1 LRNELDAADTDLE
14 VVGERP
20 MKRMTRMTRMT
31 PITKSAIALLA
42 LLLLETTAFD
52 ASAAGPGLAVEP
64 SELPA
69 KARTSL
75 KNDIDKARIETP
87 DLFRQVQDVANHAAE
102 LDAGARRPG
111 VPLTLHFKLL
121 GPRALMPMLELL
133 AFDGHAPTDLTPTA
147 RAALRVGLVEAVGII
162 RDARA
167 VPVLSR
173 IALRERDVD
182 MTRASA
188 DALGRIGTNDAY
200 DALLAALA
208 SADSNS
214 SATTG
219 TSTGSSERVQALLA
233 GVGSSRRID
242 AATLLAKRLDHE
254 SSHPDAATA
263 KAIAKALGTAGNAWA
278 WKTLA
283 SRADEATVREIA
295 ARALVKAYVAYPGE
309 ARVAAMNAL
318 LVVDDPHTN
327 ALVAAA
333 RSGASVDEAGAL
345 DALSSRLAKNPTR

>member
-1 LRNELDAADTDLE
+1 
-14 VVGERP
+14 

-31 PITKSAIALLA
+31 LVAA
-42 LLLLETTAFD
+42 LLLGTIAFD
-52 ASAAGPGLAVEP
+52 ASAAAPGLAVDAA
-64 SELPA
+64 ELPA

-75 KNDIDKARIETP
+75 KNDIDKARVETP
-87 DLFRQVQDVANHAAE
+87 DLFCQVQDVANHAAE

-111 VPLTLHFKLL
+111 VPLTMHFKVL

-173 IALRERDVD
+173 IALRDRDVD

-188 DALGRIGTNDAY
+188 DALGRIGTDDAY
-200 DALLAALA
+200 DSLLVALAA
-208 SADSNS
+208 ADS
-214 SATTG
+214 AAA
-219 TSTGSSERVQALLA
+219 TSTGSSERAHALIA
-233 GVGSSRRID
+233 GVGSSRRVD
-242 AATLLAKRLDHE
+242 AATLLAKRLDRE
-254 SSHPDAATA
+254 SSHPDGATA

-283 SRADEATVREIA
+283 NRADGATVREIA

-309 ARVAAMNAL
+309 ARIAALNAL
-318 LVVDDPHTN
+318 LVVDDSHTN

-333 RSGASVDEAGAL
+333 RSGASVDEASAL